1 METKKIKVTVT
12 PKKTADGRSFNT
24 YKTYSKN
31 GRAIDLKFRKDV
43 KNVPDKNCFIVCNVD
58 DMSLNTSG
66 EYPVLWVRAI
76 AEIVDLES
84 EMAESNRKKL
94 DDFFGSDD

>member
-31 GRAIDLKFRKDV
+31 GRAIDLKFTKDV
-43 KNVPDKNCFIVCNVD
+43 KNVPDKNCFIVCDVD
-58 DMSLNTSG
+58 EMSLNTSG
-66 EYPVLWVRAI
+66 EFPILWIRKIESV
-76 AEIVDLES
+76 VDVNS
-84 EMAESNRKKL
+84 EMAESNRKKINE
-94 DDFFGSDD
+94 FFD